1 MKYHAKCIQITVKL
15 PASVQVW
22 GAISNRG
29 LSLQRNV
36 NGNMDSAKYQS
47 DIIHDIEMTC
57 ECVVFLQKGYI
68 FMHDLAPCHNSKR
81 TRTCQECNEIPGLE

>member
-1 MKYHAKCIQITVKL
+1 MKYHAKCIQTTVKL
-15 PASVQVW
+15 SASVQVW

-29 LSLQRNV
+29 LSFRRKV

-57 ECVVFLQKGYI
+57 ECVVFLK
-68 FMHDLAPCHNSKR
+68 K
-81 TRTCQECNEIPGLE
+81 